1 MQMMEGEIPRESTGT
16 KLCRPHDVSHRD
28 FMFAQRADWPEF
40 HRVVLGQWRPSYHKQ
55 KEIEWWCTENIKGRW
70 FHSEANE
77 VYYFE
82 DRNSSVHFKLRWF
95 SETRN

>member
-1 MQMMEGEIPRESTGT
+1 MQITEGETFQEPIGK
-16 KLCRPHDVSHRD
+16 KLCRPNDVSHKD
-28 FMFAQRADWPEF
+28 FLFAQKSEWPEF
-40 HRVVLGQWRPSYHKQ
+40 HRVILGQWKPSYHTQ
-55 KEIEWWCTENIKGRW
+55 KEIEWWCNENIKGRW

-82 DRNSSVHFKLRWF
+82 DEKSSILFKLRWF